1 MYSHARGS
9 TPSRYRLNK
18 EDMLKLP
25 FPDIRSR
32 QDQIVNEANAVRK
45 QVKIMR
51 SEAEYEWMRAKAQFE
66 KELLEN

>member
-1 MYSHARGS
+1 
-9 TPSRYRLNK
+9 
-18 EDMLKLP
+18 MLKLP